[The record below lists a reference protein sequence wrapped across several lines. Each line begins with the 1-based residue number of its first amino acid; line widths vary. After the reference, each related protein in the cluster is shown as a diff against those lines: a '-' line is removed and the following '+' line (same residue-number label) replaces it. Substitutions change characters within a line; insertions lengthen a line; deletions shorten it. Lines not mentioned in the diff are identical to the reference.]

1 MDNDRAEIN
10 SGSQIDFDHN
20 IIFVTLSGEE
30 ISVRAKQIKVS
41 FEHGTPRCEIRF
53 EMDWQTYQQ
62 MFIGEWFGLFPAAR
76 GQGSEN
82 MFTANLPIEMKAV
95 LRQSLT
101 TALIE
106 RQDEAEDVLAYLLQK
121 DTLVAD
127 IPVKSSES
135 WLATEVKQQVE
146 LPDELI
152 ENGTLKKGY
161 HTLWS
166 GQLAREIAL
175 NSPTATMNETIE
187 HYFNTA
193 ELQYE
198 RIDNQFLRLSIRGE
212 QGTWV
217 TLVRTDEEIHLCIVY
232 SVYPQAV
239 PAHKRTALAAFLI
252 QENYDL
258 PTGNFE
264 MDLSDGELRFRSGIN
279 VGQGQFTT
287 ELFRQLITANI
298 SVMEHYYNLIGEEI
312 G

>member
-1 MDNDRAEIN
+1 MDN
-10 SGSQIDFDHN
+10 HN
-20 IIFVTLSGEE
+20 IETNSESQLDLDQTINFVTLRGEE

-41 FEHGTPRCEIRF
+41 LEHGTPRYQIRF
-53 EMDWQTYQQ
+53 EMDWMTYQQ
-62 MFIGEWFGLFPAAR
+62 VLKGDWFGLFPAAR

-101 TALIE
+101 AALIE
-106 RQDEAEDVLAYLLQK
+106 RQDEAEEVLAYLLQK
-121 DTLVAD
+121 NSLVAD

-166 GQLAREIAL
+166 GQLAGEIAS

-187 HYFNTA
+187 RYFNTA

-198 RIDNQFLRLSIRGE
+198 RIDNQLLRLSIRGE

-217 TLVRTDEEIHLCIVY
+217 TIVRTDEEIHHCIVY

-239 PAHKRTALAAFLI
+239 AEHKRTALAAFLI

-258 PTGNFE
+258 TTGNFE

-279 VGQGQFTT
+279 VGQGQLTT